1 MSRKLDVGGTLSRVF
16 ELYGQQAGVLLP
28 AAAIIFLIPAVAAL
42 LVGGGSAAVGL
53 ALIVS
58 IVGIVAGFWYQG
70 VVVAAVQDMEDGRRD
85 FSVGELFS
93 SVRPFVATLIGAG
106 ILAGLGIGI
115 GFILLIVPG
124 LILLTWWALI
134 APVIVLE
141 RTGVMASFGRSR
153 ELVRGNGWPVFGII
167 VLLAIVQALAAGILR
182 GIAIGISDTRVAD
195 AVGSY
200 VGNVL
205 VAPLTG
211 IAATVVYLRLR
222 EAKVWEGSR
231 AAPTDFAPPASPTP
245 APAGPPAAPEAPAA
259 GGMPTGGPPLPG
271 GSPAPAS
278 PGVAGEPAAPGGQER
293 ADADATS
300 GEPTRA
306 DAEATSGEPTRAD
319 AEATSGEPT
328 RVAA

>member
-222 EAKVWEGSR
+222 EAKVWEGSG

-245 APAGPPAAPEAPAA
+245 AGPHAAPEAPA
-259 GGMPTGGPPLPG
+259 PG
-271 GSPAPAS
+271 G
-278 PGVAGEPAAPGGQER
+278 
-293 ADADATS
+293 
-300 GEPTRA
+300 
-306 DAEATSGEPTRAD
+306 
-319 AEATSGEPT
+319 
-328 RVAA
+328 